1 MPRPLVN
8 PLASKCIESIV
19 ANSLFGR
26 NYSFFFFIFVKTKY
40 NTNRKIFFSSR
51 FFRNYSSKKIHF
63 KGLKLNE
70 WRLFFFFQKR
80 FLWER
85 ISGEEIVKIPSASPR
100 LFFQRRRQPEIIR
113 SALNL
118 GFGGIPKS
126 RWKLF
131 LPHSAERLAD
141 VQKSLSLSLL
151 DEGTMHLWGGVMA
164 QFLNRS
170 SLRSCGNFKFN
181 FPRRNFQD

>member
-70 WRLFFFFQKR
+70 WRLFFFFSEAISMRANLGVGDRKNSIGLSSSVFPTPSPAGNYSKR
-80 FLWER
+80 AKLGLR
-85 ISGEEIVKIPSASPR
+85 RNPKIPLEAFPSTFRGA
-100 LFFQRRRQPEIIR
+100 FGRR
-113 SALNL
+113 
-118 GFGGIPKS
+118 PKI
-126 RWKLF
+126 
-131 LPHSAERLAD
+131 
-141 VQKSLSLSLL
+141 SLSLSIRRGDNAPLRGSH
-151 DEGTMHLWGGVMA
+151 GTI
-164 QFLNRS
+164 
-170 SLRSCGNFKFN
+170 FK
-181 FPRRNFQD
+181 